1 MCVYANQRKP
11 VRQSNQNAKIYVF
24 RARHTPRRCTQGEQQ
39 GYFEDYLY
47 DLEKDPN
54 EKTNLIKS
62 PEYAEIRQ
70 DLKYMLIDEM
80 KAAGEEEPVILPA
93 LWARKK

>member
-1 MCVYANQRKP
+1 MIWK
-11 VRQSNQNAKIYVF
+11 K
-24 RARHTPRRCTQGEQQ
+24 TLT
-39 GYFEDYLY
+39 
-47 DLEKDPN
+47 K
-54 EKTNLIKS
+54 KTNLIKS

-80 KAAGEEEPVILPA
+80 KAAGEEESVILPA

>member
-1 MCVYANQRKP
+1 MQISESQCGRAIRTPKYMYS
-11 VRQSNQNAKIYVF
+11 VRDIRPSGAL
-24 RARHTPRRCTQGEQQ
+24 RASDKV
-39 GYFEDYLY
+39 YFEDYLY

-93 LWARKK
+93 LWVRKK

>member
-1 MCVYANQRKP
+1 MYS
-11 VRQSNQNAKIYVF
+11 VRDLCPGGGF
-24 RARHTPRRCTQGEQQ
+24 RPSSKV
-39 GYFEDYLY
+39 YFEDYLY
-47 DLEKDPN
+47 DLKKDPN
-54 EKTNLIKS
+54 EKTNLVKS

-93 LWARKK
+93 IWARKK